1 MGGVVMDMTISMD
14 GFVIGPNVGVE
25 LPLGEGGERLHD
37 WMADPGQGGDWQQ
50 TGASAADAKVKQ
62 EVFATTGAVLM
73 GRRSFDVGIGPW
85 GDTPFPVPCFVVTHE
100 ARDDLVQQS
109 GTYTFVTEGIHGAV
123 RQAWAAAGE
132 RDVCVMGA
140 DIAQPCLRASLLDE
154 LHLHLAPVL
163 IGAGIRTW
171 AATTSS
177 WNERA

>member
-85 GDTPFPVPCFVVTHE
+85 GGH
-100 ARDDLVQQS
+100 
-109 GTYTFVTEGIHGAV
+109 AV
-123 RQAWAAAGE
+123 SRA
-132 RDVCVMGA
+132 M
-140 DIAQPCLRASLLDE
+140 LRG
-154 LHLHLAPVL
+154 HP
-163 IGAGIRTW
+163 
-171 AATTSS
+171 
-177 WNERA
+177 